1 MKNGLVFPEKKN
13 SRNKLLF
20 HMKNYRNKSWQHSRH
35 VLRVFAK
42 SLFQV
47 PRVQQTFWKS
57 CKLSTFVFLRKNKY
71 QFYKYIISF
80 DIVWKRIPNY
90 MAMSYFKFEIKII
103 LNIRSTD
110 ICFSL
115 IMFLHIEYY
124 VSYFLTWDDMKGLM
138 ETMKLLPQF
147 FLVNND
153 KHDSF
158 NVVRCPT
165 DEKADNNSH

>member
-115 IMFLHIEYY
+115 IMFL
-124 VSYFLTWDDMKGLM
+124 SYWILCFLFSHLRRHEGSHGDY
-138 ETMKLLPQF
+138 ETSSTIF
-147 FLVNND
+147 
-153 KHDSF
+153 S
-158 NVVRCPT
+158 C
-165 DEKADNNSH
+165 

>member
-103 LNIRSTD
+103 LNIRSMF
-110 ICFSL
+110 IL
-115 IMFLHIEYY
+115 NIMFPIFSPETTWR
-124 VSYFLTWDDMKGLM
+124 VSWRLWNFFHN
-138 ETMKLLPQF
+138 F
-147 FLVNND
+147 FLLTMTNMIL
-153 KHDSF
+153 SMW
-158 NVVRCPT
+158 
-165 DEKADNNSH
+165 